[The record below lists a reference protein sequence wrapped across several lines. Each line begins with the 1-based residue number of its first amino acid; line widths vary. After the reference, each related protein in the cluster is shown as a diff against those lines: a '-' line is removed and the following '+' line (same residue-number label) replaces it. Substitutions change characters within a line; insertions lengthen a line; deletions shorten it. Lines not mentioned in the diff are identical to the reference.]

1 MKRVFYLIMGIAFLF
16 VACKKDDNPEAPILG
31 LVSIS
36 TTDVQS
42 FNNDVVV
49 QLSYEDFQGDL
60 GYTDADIPTLYV
72 QDTRLSEP
80 DGYPVFPVTPD
91 MQELHVKGT
100 FTVHLNSLF
109 IMGSDTLETT
119 TLQFTIKDRAGNSS
133 NTVTSTPIQI
143 HQ

>member
-1 MKRVFYLIMGIAFLF
+1 MKRVFYLIVGIS
-16 VACKKDDNPEAPILG
+16 VSVMACKKDDKPEAPILG
-31 LVSIS
+31 LNSIS

-60 GYTDADIPTLYV
+60 GYTDADIPTLFV
-72 QDTRLSEP
+72 KDARLSAP
-80 DGYPVFPVTPD
+80 DGYPIFPVTPD

-109 IMGSDTLETT
+109 LMGTDTLETT
-119 TLQFTIKDRAGNSS
+119 TLEFTIKDRAGHSS

>member
-1 MKRVFYLIMGIAFLF
+1 MKRFFYLIVWLSFSVIS
-16 VACKKDDNPEAPILG
+16 CKKDDNPTAPILG

-36 TTDVQS
+36 STDVQS
-42 FNNDVVV
+42 FNNDIVV

-72 QDTRLSEP
+72 KDARLSAP
-80 DGYPVFPVTPD
+80 DGYPVFPVTPE

-109 IMGSDTLETT
+109 IMGSDTVETT

-133 NTVTSTPIQI
+133 NTVSSSPIQI